1 MALLLGNASQNQIPL
16 LLRNSNSIYLIS
28 QSVNSGNNNSNHRV
42 LKDYR
47 KSGVLAILYCAFKI
61 AILLWIN
68 FVLKWFQLFYTGYPL
83 WRHMQTVQTQIRR
96 PRIWSNLKGLH
107 YLLNAASYQGLRF
120 LLTGIAW
127 YKWNVRAVT
136 NCAISY
142 CQIRSV
148 HLKIR

>member
-68 FVLKWFQLFYTGYPL
+68 FVLK
-83 WRHMQTVQTQIRR
+83 
-96 PRIWSNLKGLH
+96 
-107 YLLNAASYQGLRF
+107 
-120 LLTGIAW
+120 
-127 YKWNVRAVT
+127 
-136 NCAISY
+136 
-142 CQIRSV
+142 
-148 HLKIR
+148 